1 MLVICALSFYVSRMI
16 IRKVENNLR
25 QSFMFTGS
33 FKCGSVLAGT
43 FFNAVAPSLSR
54 QLAYKIAEAS
64 FIFHQ
69 QKDPSKEEKDQIAQE
84 ISIESLLKATGR
96 NSALYL
102 DSDTVNSKCNNSVQ
116 SKTSNLLFDEVV
128 GLLFYVIVWSVFPP
142 DVIAFYFIHW
152 RDATHQFLNRLLDWL
167 MGAPA
172 GLKLNQEMT
181 VFFGNFFVYH
191 IYIWIGYLSILEP
204 YYISII
210 KTLLNS
216 SLLGFSVML
225 SLASDT
231 LRFLTFHTYC
241 FYVYAAKVYNLQL
254 KALISFSRLMRG
266 NIWSINKWH

>member
-1 MLVICALSFYVSRMI
+1 MLVICALLFYVGRMI
-16 IRKVENNLR
+16 LRRVGNNLR
-25 QSFMFTGS
+25 KCFLLVGS
-33 FKCGSVLAGT
+33 CKCGSVLAGI
-43 FFNAVAPSLSR
+43 FFNAIAPSLSC
-54 QLAYKIAEAS
+54 QLAYKVSEAS

-69 QKDPSKEEKDQIAQE
+69 QNCPSNEEKDQRTQE
-84 ISIESLLKATGR
+84 FSLESFLEAADADR
-96 NSALYL
+96 NSAFY
-102 DSDTVNSKCNNSVQ
+102 SNPSTVNGKCNNSVQ
-116 SKTSNLLFDEVV
+116 SKASNLLFDEIA
-128 GLLFYVIVWSVFPP
+128 GLLFYIIVWNVFPP
-142 DVIAFYFIHW
+142 DLVSFYFIQW

-191 IYIWIGYLSILEP
+191 VYIWIGYLSILEP

-210 KTLLNS
+210 EALLNS

-241 FYVYAAKVYNLQL
+241 FYVYAAKVYKLQL
-254 KALISFSRLMRG
+254 RALISLSRLMRG
-266 NIWSINKWH
+266 NI